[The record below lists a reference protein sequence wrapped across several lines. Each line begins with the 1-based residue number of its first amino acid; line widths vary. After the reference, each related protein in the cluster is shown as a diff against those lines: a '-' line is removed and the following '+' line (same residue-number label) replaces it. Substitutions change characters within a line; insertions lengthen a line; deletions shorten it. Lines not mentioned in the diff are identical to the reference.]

1 MIDLQ
6 IEHIGYLV
14 KKIEP
19 AVLQFRNLGFESVSE
34 VTHDAI
40 RKVDIVF
47 MEKDGLRIE
56 LVSPYDKDSVV
67 SNLIKTYRNAPY
79 HICYASSNFQTD
91 LAELQKSGFV
101 LTDEPREAPAFG
113 GRQVAFLF
121 SAKIGLVEIL
131 DSQ

>member
-1 MIDLQ
+1 MINLQ
-6 IEHIGYLV
+6 IDHIGYLV

-19 AVLQFRNLGFESVSE
+19 AAAQFHCLGFECVSE
-34 VTHDAI
+34 VTHDTI
-40 RKVDIVF
+40 RKVDILF
-47 MEKDGLRIE
+47 MKKDGVCIE

-67 SNLIKTYRNAPY
+67 ANLIKIYRNAPY
-79 HICYASSNFQTD
+79 HICYSSSKFQSD
-91 LAELQKSGFV
+91 LTELQENGFV
-101 LTDEPREAPAFG
+101 LTNEPQAAPAFG